1 VRAVSLESSKYFAAG
16 PSVRRTLTPRSRA
29 APSALT
35 RALDGEPWPSSTIHR
50 SAKTR
55 VLLAGLFAALATV
68 VFPLPTAAASRSTD
82 AWLEDSHSR
91 WEQLARRIWETPELA
106 LEEKR
111 SAAALVEVLQKEG
124 FHVTWGSGGQ
134 PTAFVATAGSGAPVV
149 AWLAEYDALPGLSQA
164 AGKTTRTPLVADG
177 PGHGCGHNLLG
188 VAAVA
193 AAVAANHERL
203 ERKLPGTLQVF
214 GTPAEELGLGKT
226 FMVRDGAFKSTD
238 IVLAWHPDTE
248 NRVCNR
254 SRLALSIM
262 DVEFFGRSAHA
273 ASSPWL
279 GRSALDALMLFDHA
293 MALMREHIKPT
304 ARIHRKLSDGGRAAN
319 IIPDYAKGQYWL
331 RDADGEGVAEML
343 ARLRKAAEGAA
354 LATETR
360 AQVTLL
366 NSNRNPL
373 PNDTLSKLV
382 QQELERVG
390 APRFDAADVEFA
402 KRLQQEMGVETSGL
416 ATTVMPYSPTNGATA
431 SSDIGEVSA
440 VAPLAEL
447 GVAVRPFG
455 TAAHH
460 WVQTSCAAHPV
471 GYKGMLV
478 AAKVLAATGVDL
490 LSEPATIAAIRAEFA
505 LRTKGKPY
513 VSPLTPDQKP
523 QAY

>member
-1 VRAVSLESSKYFAAG
+1 MNAPALFA
-16 PSVRRTLTPRSRA
+16 
-29 APSALT
+29 
-35 RALDGEPWPSSTIHR
+35 
-50 SAKTR
+50 
-55 VLLAGLFAALATV
+55 LLAAATPAIIL
-68 VFPLPTAAASRSTD
+68 PLPVEAASRPTD
-82 AWLEDSHSR
+82 AWLEASRGR
-91 WEQLARRIWETPELA
+91 WEQLAQRIWETPELA
-106 LEEKR
+106 LEERR
-111 SAAALVEVLQKEG
+111 SAAALVNVLQKEG

-134 PTAFVATAGSGAPVV
+134 ATAFVATAGSGAPVV

-164 AGKTTRTPLVADG
+164 AGKATKAPLVADG

-193 AAVAANHERL
+193 AAIAANHERVD
-203 ERKLPGTLQVF
+203 RRLPGTLRVF

-226 FMVRDGAFKSTD
+226 FMVRDGAFKDTD
-238 IVLAWHPDTE
+238 VVLAWHPDTE

-254 SRLALSIM
+254 SRLAISIM

-304 ARIHRKLSDGGRAAN
+304 ARIHRKVSNGGVAGN

-331 RDADGEGVAEML
+331 RDSDGEAVSEML
-343 ARLRKAAEGAA
+343 VRLRKAADGAA

-360 AQVTLL
+360 AQVTVL
-366 NSNRNPL
+366 NSNRDPV
-373 PNDTLSKLV
+373 PNDVLSKLV
-382 QQELERVG
+382 QKELERVG
-390 APRFDAADVEFA
+390 APRFDAADMDFA
-402 KRLQQEMGVETSGL
+402 RRLQQEMGVETSGL
-416 ATTVMPYSPTNGATA
+416 SMTVMPYSPTNGATA

-440 VAPLAEL
+440 VVPLAEL

-460 WVQTSCAAHPV
+460 WVQTSCAAHPI

-478 AAKVLAATGVDL
+478 AAKVLAASGVDL
-490 LSEPATIAAIRAEFA
+490 LSDPAAVAAVRAEFLA
-505 LRTKGKPY
+505 QTKDKPY
-513 VSPLTPDQKP
+513 VSPLAPDQKP
-523 QAY
+523 HTY